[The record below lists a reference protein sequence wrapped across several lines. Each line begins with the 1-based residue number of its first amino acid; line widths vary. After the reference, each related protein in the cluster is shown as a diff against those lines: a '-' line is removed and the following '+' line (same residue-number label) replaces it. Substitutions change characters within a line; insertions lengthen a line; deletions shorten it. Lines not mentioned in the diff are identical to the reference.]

1 MLRNFTI
8 RLAFRSPLFQSIKP
22 SFSSHT
28 PSTVHRSYV
37 SDTIAMP
44 PRRSARAAAAPKY
57 DETSDNDRSDDLDNI
72 VKTPSPKKRAPS
84 AAAKAKA
91 DTKENVKVKT
101 SAAKT
106 IADATEVKAEVKVTK
121 KGAAKAKKVIEDE
134 FNGEDAQ
141 VEESVKQELEVTT
154 TAKVKVKVGRGK
166 KAETVEVEPH
176 ELEVVKKGKASA
188 KRKVK
193 TEDAAAEEEDKV
205 EKKVVKK
212 RKTKEEKEAELI
224 PLAPRTDVSTLKRK
238 MFIGAH
244 ISGAGGVQNAVT
256 NAVYIGANAFAVF
269 LKSQRKWA
277 SPPMA
282 DEARDGFK
290 ENCEKEGFEAGKVVL
305 PHGSYL
311 VNLAQEEDEKAKQA
325 YDCFLDDLKRC
336 DSLGIK
342 LFNFHPGN
350 TGPHPR
356 AEAIG
361 RIAAQLNKAHKETE
375 SVITVLENMA
385 GQGNVIGSTWEDLR
399 DIIALVEDKSRV
411 GVCIDTCHAF
421 AAGYDLRSTDAFA
434 KTMDSFN
441 EIVGAKYLK
450 ALHLNDSKTP
460 LGSNRDL
467 HYNIGTGFLGL
478 RAFYNVVN
486 YPGFEGLPM
495 VLETPI
501 DRKGEDGKMIEDKK
515 VWADEIKL
523 LEKMVGCDFEAQEWR
538 DEEARLQEVGKS
550 EREKFEKQVEKK
562 KVKDQEKG
570 QKSIKDMFGKGKKK
584 KGGKKAKVEEVET
597 ESEGEQEHKC
607 SHD

>member
-1 MLRNFTI
+1 
-8 RLAFRSPLFQSIKP
+8 
-22 SFSSHT
+22 
-28 PSTVHRSYV
+28 
-37 SDTIAMP
+37 MP

-72 VKTPSPKKRAPS
+72 VKAPSPKKRAPR
-84 AAAKAKA
+84 AITKTKV
-91 DTKENVKVKT
+91 DTKENVEVTTT
-101 SAAKT
+101 SAPKVHG
-106 IADATEVKAEVKVTK
+106 DAMEVDAEVEVKKTGRA
-121 KGAAKAKKVIEDE
+121 KGKKVVKDE
-134 FNGEDAQ
+134 EHGEDAP
-141 VEESVKQELEVTT
+141 VEESMKQEVEETT

-166 KAETVEVEPH
+166 KAATVEVEPQ
-176 ELEVVKKGKASA
+176 ELEVVKKSKASA

-193 TEDAAAEEEDKV
+193 TEDGDEEVKEKA

-212 RKTKEEKEAELI
+212 RKTKEEKEAELR

-238 MFIGAH
+238 MYIGAH

-256 NAVYIGANAFAVF
+256 NAVHIGANAFAVF

-282 DEARDGFK
+282 DDARDGFK
-290 ENCEKEGFEAGKVVL
+290 ENCAREGFEAGKVVL

-336 DSLGIK
+336 DALGIK

-421 AAGYDLRSTDAFA
+421 AAGYDLRSTEAFA

-441 EIVGAKYLK
+441 SIVGAKYLK

-486 YPGFEGLPM
+486 YTGFEGLPM

-501 DRKGEDGKMIEDKK
+501 DRKGDDGKMVEDKK

-523 LEKMVGCDFEAQEWR
+523 LEKMVGCDFETQEWR
-538 DEEARLQEVGKS
+538 DEAARLQEQGRG

-562 KVKDQEKG
+562 KAKEQEKG
-570 QKSIKDMFGKGKKK
+570 QKSIKDLFGKGKKK
-584 KGGKKAKVEEVET
+584 AGKKVKGEEAEM
-597 ESEGEQEHKC
+597 ESEEEEEEHKC

>member
-1 MLRNFTI
+1 
-8 RLAFRSPLFQSIKP
+8 
-22 SFSSHT
+22 
-28 PSTVHRSYV
+28 
-37 SDTIAMP
+37 MP

-57 DETSDNDRSDDLDNI
+57 GETSDNERGDDLDNI
-72 VKTPSPKKRAPS
+72 VKAPSPKKRAPR
-84 AAAKAKA
+84 AAVKAKV

-101 SAAKT
+101 GAAKT
-106 IADATEVKAEVKVTK
+106 NGDSAEVDAEVKVTK
-121 KGAAKAKKVIEDE
+121 KGGAAAKKVVEDE
-134 FNGEDAQ
+134 VNGEEAEA
-141 VEESVKQELEVTT
+141 EEEMKQEVQETT

-166 KAETVEVEPH
+166 KAETVEVEPQ

-193 TEDAAAEEEDKV
+193 IEDGEAEEEEKV

-212 RKTKEEKEAELI
+212 RKTKQEKEAELV

-238 MFIGAH
+238 MYIGAH

-256 NAVYIGANAFAVF
+256 NAVHIGANAFAVF

-282 DEARDGFK
+282 DEARNGFK
-290 ENCEKEGFEAGKVVL
+290 ENCAKEGFEAGKVVL

-311 VNLAQEEDEKAKQA
+311 VNLAQEEDGKAKQA

-336 DSLGIK
+336 DALGIK

-356 AEAIG
+356 AEAIA
-361 RIAAQLNKAHKETE
+361 RIAAQLNKAHRETE

-399 DIIALVEDKSRV
+399 DVIALVEDKSRV

-421 AAGYDLRSTDAFA
+421 AAGYDLRSAEAFA

-501 DRKGEDGKMIEDKK
+501 DRKGDDGKMVEDRK

-523 LEKMVGCDFEAQEWR
+523 LEKMVGCDFETQEWS
-538 DEEARLQEVGKS
+538 DEEARLQRVGKA

-562 KVKDQEKG
+562 KAKDQEKG

-584 KGGKKAKVEEVET
+584 GGKKAKEEEVET
-597 ESEGEQEHKC
+597 ESEEEEEHKC

>member
-1 MLRNFTI
+1 MIPRI
-8 RLAFRSPLFQSIKP
+8 SQK
-22 SFSSHT
+22 
-28 PSTVHRSYV
+28 SYV
-37 SDTIAMP
+37 TIAMP

-72 VKTPSPKKRAPS
+72 VKAPSPKKRGPR
-84 AAAKAKA
+84 AAAEAKVV
-91 DTKENVKVKT
+91 TKENVKLT
-101 SAAKT
+101 TEAAKT
-106 IADATEVKAEVKVTK
+106 NGDAMEVDAGVRVTK
-121 KGAAKAKKVIEDE
+121 KGRAAAKKVVEDE
-134 FNGEDAQ
+134 VNGEDAQ
-141 VEESVKQELEVTT
+141 VEDSVKQEVKEST

-166 KAETVEVEPH
+166 KAETVEVEPQ
-176 ELEVVKKGKASA
+176 ELEVVEKGKAST

-193 TEDAAAEEEDKV
+193 TEDGEAQDGIEEKV

-212 RKTKEEKEAELI
+212 RKTKEEKEAELV
-224 PLAPRTDVSTLKRK
+224 PLASRTDVSTLKRK
-238 MFIGAH
+238 MYIGAH

-256 NAVYIGANAFAVF
+256 NAVHIGANAFAVF

-290 ENCEKEGFEAGKVVL
+290 ENCRKEGFEAGKVVL

-311 VNLAQEEDEKAKQA
+311 VNLAQEEDGKAKQA

-336 DSLGIK
+336 DALGIK

-421 AAGYDLRSTDAFA
+421 AAGYDLRSAEAFA
-434 KTMDSFN
+434 ATMDSFN

-486 YPGFEGLPM
+486 YPGFEDLPM

-501 DRKGEDGKMIEDKK
+501 DRKGDDGKMVEDKK

-523 LEKMVGCDFEAQEWR
+523 LERMVGCDFETQEWR
-538 DEEARLQEVGKS
+538 DEQARLQEQGKG

-562 KVKDQEKG
+562 KAKDEEKG

-584 KGGKKAKVEEVET
+584 GGKKAKEEEVET
-597 ESEGEQEHKC
+597 ESEGEEEHKC